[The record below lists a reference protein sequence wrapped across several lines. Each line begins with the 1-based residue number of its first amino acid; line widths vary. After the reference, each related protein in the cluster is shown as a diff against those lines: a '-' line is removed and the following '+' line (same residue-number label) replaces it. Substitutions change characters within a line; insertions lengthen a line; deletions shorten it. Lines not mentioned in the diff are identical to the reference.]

1 MITRLRKFLH
11 HITLSQELIAGGF
24 IIIIVLMLAAG
35 GYGYVKLASLSR
47 QVAELNA
54 ELGSTVAFLQTSITD
69 ATTSLGIAL
78 QEERKNVQSQLGSV
92 EDKVG
97 SISGT
102 VTDLQKLSK
111 IDPELL
117 IKYSKVFFLNENY
130 APAQLIDIP
139 SQYRYNEEQ
148 KLQVIPQVLPYLK
161 RMLERAKS
169 DGVEIYV
176 QSAYRSFSAQGA
188 LKGQYTV
195 TYGAGTANQFSA
207 DQGYSEHQLGTTVD
221 FITTGLGGQLAGFEN
236 TEAYEWL
243 LENAHRYGFVLS
255 YPKNN
260 GYYIFEPWHWRFV
273 GEKLAED
280 LHDSGAHFYSL
291 DQRTIDTYLISLFD

>member
-1 MITRLRKFLH
+1 MYTGGVLIKLLK
-11 HITLSQELIAGGF
+11 HITLSQELIVAGF
-24 IIIIVLMLAAG
+24 ALLLALVAG
-35 GYGYVKLASLSR
+35 ASWYGYMRLASLSGE
-47 QVAELNA
+47 VALLTNELASTTELLKNNLA
-54 ELGSTVAFLQTSITD
+54 E
-69 ATTSLGIAL
+69 ATTSLGVAFQKQQQVL
-78 QEERKNVQSQLGSV
+78 GGVQE
-92 EDKVG
+92 KVG
-97 SISGT
+97 EIGGT
-102 VTDLQKLSK
+102 VTDLQKLSN

-139 SQYRYNEEQ
+139 ADYRYNEEA

-161 RMLERAKS
+161 RLLEAAK
-169 DGVEIYV
+169 DDETPLFV
-176 QSAYRSFSAQGA
+176 QSAYRSFTTQGA

-221 FITTGLGGQLAGFEN
+221 FITTGTGGRLTGFDG
-236 TEAYEWL
+236 TEAYAWL
-243 LENAHRYGFVLS
+243 LENAYRYGFILS

-273 GEKLAED
+273 GEKLSRD
-280 LHDSGAHFYSL
+280 LHSSGTAFYSM